1 MNMMMMMKMTF
12 QVADV
17 HAMNEYPVLST
28 NVNKQFVST
37 VLDYIFTRSL
47 TDRLSNEVAP
57 LVLRSVDFVVCVGW
71 EVAEN

>member
-1 MNMMMMMKMTF
+1 MNMMMMMMMMKF

-17 HAMNEYPVLST
+17 HAMNEYPVLSR

-37 VLDYIFTRSL
+37 VLVCIFTRSL

-57 LVLRSVDFVVCVGW
+57 
-71 EVAEN
+71 